1 MATLPQVAEA
11 LERIAPLRLAAE
23 WDTVGWLVGRR
34 RESIARVM
42 TCLSITRAVVREA
55 VAEGIDLLVSH
66 HPLPFK
72 PVARLTADTPT
83 GDLLL
88 EIAAAGIAVWSSH
101 TAWDSAAG
109 GINDQLAALLQLED
123 VAPLKPDRVDPTIGL
138 GRIGRAGGP
147 AGAPAPTVTA
157 LAQLL
162 GARLGV
168 PGAMVCGPAERPAG
182 TVGIVCG
189 SGADGL
195 AAARAAGCDTFLTG
209 EMRLHDAL
217 HADAL
222 GMRVILLGHH
232 ASEAFSMP
240 VLADRLAAQ
249 LSGLECRAATADV
262 DPLAPLDAGMSW
274 G

>member
-1 MATLPQVAEA
+1 MAEA

-34 RESIARVM
+34 RESVARVM
-42 TCLSITRAVVREA
+42 TCLSITRPVVREA

-72 PVARLTADTPT
+72 PVARLTADNPT

-88 EIAAAGIAVWSSH
+88 EIVASGIAVWSSH

-109 GINDQLAALLQLED
+109 GINDQLAALLQLEG
-123 VAPLKPDRVDPTIGL
+123 VVPLKPDRVEPSIGL
-138 GRIGRAGGP
+138 GRIGRAE
-147 AGAPAPTVTA
+147 APTATVA
-157 LAQLL
+157 AVARLL

-189 SGADGL
+189 SGGDCL
-195 AAARAAGCDTFLTG
+195 PDVLAAGCHTFVTG
-209 EMRLHDAL
+209 EVRLHDAL
-217 HADAL
+217 AAAHHDLAVIAVGHQASEQFALEPLGRQLEEAVPGIRCLASRADA
-222 GMRVILLGHH
+222 
-232 ASEAFSMP
+232 
-240 VLADRLAAQ
+240 
-249 LSGLECRAATADV
+249 
-262 DPLAPLDAGMSW
+262 DPLRWISTH
-274 G
+274 

>member
-189 SGADGL
+189 SGGDCL
-195 AAARAAGCDTFLTG
+195 PDVFAAGCHTFVTG
-209 EMRLHDAL
+209 EIRLHDAL
-217 HADAL
+217 AAAHRDLAVIAVGHQASEQFALGPLGRRLEEAVPGIRCLASRADA
-222 GMRVILLGHH
+222 
-232 ASEAFSMP
+232 
-240 VLADRLAAQ
+240 
-249 LSGLECRAATADV
+249 
-262 DPLAPLDAGMSW
+262 DPLSW
-274 G
+274 IATH